1 MGTAAWPDGAWP
13 DGGGGGPDEDDAL
26 PLELVGQPGKDG
38 GQGGGGS
45 GSGAFNL
52 AALAALAQLSWPQ
65 SFHSDLACSV
75 ELVGLAFCSALA
87 ALVAL
92 AASINQA

>member
-1 MGTAAWPDGAWP
+1 MIDASL
-13 DGGGGGPDEDDAL
+13 GGGGLGNGGWPDEDDAL

-38 GQGGGGS
+38 GQGGS
-45 GSGAFNL
+45 GSGAF
-52 AALAALAQLSWPQ
+52 ALAALAQLSLPQ